1 MMPEDP
7 AALTTTWFD
16 AWRTKDASAIA
27 RMMAPDYV
35 YVAPNGSLMDRAAI
49 LAIAADPTY
58 GITEGTHDGVTVIAL
73 GPDVALVLHHW
84 RGRGTL
90 RGQVFADDHQC
101 VMVWHRVE
109 GSWRVRYEQASPVV
123 R

>member
-1 MMPEDP
+1 MPEDP

-49 LAIAADPTY
+49 LAIATDPTY
-58 GITEGTHDGVTVIAL
+58 GITEGTHDDVTVIAL
-73 GPDVALVLHHW
+73 GPDVAREATGVPAC
-84 RGRGTL
+84 GPTDAPASGK
-90 RGQVFADDHQC
+90 
-101 VMVWHRVE
+101 RVHPRP
-109 GSWRVRYEQASPVV
+109 SNRCSVSAQSLTRP
-123 R
+123 